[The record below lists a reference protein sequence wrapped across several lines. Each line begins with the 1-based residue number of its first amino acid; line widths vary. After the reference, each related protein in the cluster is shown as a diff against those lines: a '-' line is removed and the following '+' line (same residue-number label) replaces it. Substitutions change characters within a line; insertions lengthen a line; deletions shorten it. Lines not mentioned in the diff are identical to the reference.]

1 MSPHGRAT
9 RAARP
14 VAARAWAPLLALA
27 LLAAGCAG
35 TPKSDTLAAAAA
47 RTDAADT
54 FSLIS
59 ESEFE
64 QQSPTLGVR
73 LEIDAPGPLKA
84 LLERHLDLIR
94 LGTLGGDDID
104 DTEWARLIDASPTQV
119 RDLLQ
124 TEGYFAPVVRIERT
138 PGRGNNERDLVR
150 LSVDPGPRARIA
162 RVTIEAEGELERA
175 ATAGDGYGEATLA
188 ALRKEWELPVGAEFR
203 NAGWSDAK
211 AAALSRLRSAGY
223 ASAVWAGTGAA
234 VDAAKNEVR
243 LFLVV
248 DSGPLYRLGPLQIE
262 GLVAQD
268 AETVRNLAYTRGG
281 VPVTEALLLDFQERL
296 QKSGL
301 FETVAVTLEPDVS
314 QAAAAPVTVRVRET
328 PLQSYTFGVGVSA
341 NTGPRFSVEQQLR
354 RPFGLPVSSSLKIEI
369 GQKRQAW
376 DGELST
382 RADERLYRNLLGA
395 AVERLSSDSDVVL
408 SQRVRLGRTQ
418 DTQRI
423 ERLGFVEWERSSR
436 RTNAGERADAVAVSL
451 NFHGGWRDLDSVV
464 LPTTGET
471 LSAQLGIGRSHGTDA
486 KTGIFGRTYGRLTVY
501 RPLGR
506 TLYGQAR
513 LEVGRV
519 FLEPGMVVPESLR
532 WRAGGDESVR
542 GYSYRELGPVVDG
555 AVGSGE
561 TILTGS
567 LELARPITAA
577 MPSLWGAIF
586 VDGGNA
592 ATSFGQLEPVYGYG
606 FGVRWRSPVGPLR
619 IDLAWAENVS
629 TPRLHFS
636 IGIAF

>member
-59 ESEFE
+59 EFEFE

-84 LLERHLDLIR
+84 LLERHLDLVR
-94 LGTLGGDDID
+94 LGSLGGDDID

-243 LFLVV
+243 LFLVI

-281 VPVTEALLLDFQERL
+281 VPVTESLLLDFQERL

-619 IDLAWAENVS
+619 IDLAWAENAS